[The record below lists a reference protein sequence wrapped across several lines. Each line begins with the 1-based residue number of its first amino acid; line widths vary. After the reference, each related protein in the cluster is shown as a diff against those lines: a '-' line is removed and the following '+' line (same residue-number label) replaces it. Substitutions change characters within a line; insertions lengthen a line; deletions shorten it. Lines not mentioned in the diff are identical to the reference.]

1 MLFGAGN
8 KVRGG
13 GGTERAQAHGK
24 HWQGKYRGPS
34 SFSLFSSVVVAVIVR
49 CYRPAIRQFSACR
62 SSSTKT
68 KTDNNG
74 GRRSCVAFAR
84 DCPKLWQ

>member
-1 MLFGAGN
+1 MLLRLGN
-8 KVRGG
+8 KVSG

-24 HWQGKYRGPS
+24 HWQGKYPGHS
-34 SFSLFSSVVVAVIVR
+34 SFLSSAPRSAVIVR
-49 CYRPAIRQFSACR
+49 CCFPVIRQFSARR
-62 SSSTKT
+62 STITVT

-84 DCPKLWQ
+84 DCPKFWQ